1 MQINVAGSRS
11 SSSARHWAGFLVLRM
26 FRTCDM
32 CHMCIFSKAQCIFYN
47 SWLVLQKLPLHV
59 AGRIWT
65 HLCASG
71 RLRRCIDPC
80 RWWRAQCCNLQ
91 ETKRG
96 TGGRCRDLLSALNL
110 PSQHDNSKSS
120 QDILKISEIR
130 MSDLNQYEH
139 GMKSQ
144 ENNMVKMLFPNLVYM
159 FLAMT

>member
-1 MQINVAGSRS
+1 MAAHVWAPHKRPGKVIPTLQINVAGSRS
-11 SSSARHWAGFLVLRM
+11 NSSARHWAGFLVLRM

-91 ETKRG
+91 ETRRG
-96 TGGRCRDLLSALNL
+96 TARHGGEVPRLAFSIEPAITAR
-110 PSQHDNSKSS
+110 Q
-120 QDILKISEIR
+120 LKKFTGYSENFW
-130 MSDLNQYEH
+130 NQNVR
-139 GMKSQ
+139 S
-144 ENNMVKMLFPNLVYM
+144 
-159 FLAMT
+159 